1 MAANR
6 IPHPPNLPCALGK
19 IKLLTKFQL
28 FEHRDGEPA
37 DGRELTI
44 VAERILAR
52 RPGDRGISQ
61 PPLSAY
67 WLTRCHNA
75 NFRDRSRRVTHGE
88 VSGNPG
94 IADFYGKQKNRS

>member
-1 MAANR
+1 MAASP
-6 IPHPPNLPCALGK
+6 IPHPPYPPCALGK

-28 FEHRDGEPA
+28 FEHHDGEPA

-44 VAERILAR
+44 VAEKILER
-52 RPGDRGISQ
+52 HPGDRGISQ
-61 PPLSAY
+61 LPLSAY

-75 NFRDRSRRVTHGE
+75 NFHDRSRRVTYGE
-88 VSGNPG
+88 VSGNPS